1 MTDVF
6 ELINVGADGT
16 LINRKS
22 VQQLTIRANSD
33 EVIPKD
39 FGKGAEVYIIDLCNA
54 AICDGK
60 GNWYGMKDG
69 SVVSGTAG
77 QTWAA
82 MFA

>member
-6 ELINVGADGT
+6 ELIEVDAEGNLT
-16 LINRKS
+16 KRQS
-22 VQQLTIRANSD
+22 VQQLTLRVNSD
-33 EVIPKD
+33 EFIPKG
-39 FGKGAEVYIIDLCNA
+39 FGKGAEVYIIDLCNGA
-54 AICDGK
+54 LCDGK

-69 SVVSGTAG
+69 NVVSGTAG